1 MQSTGQDR
9 AAPVRGATAIEAI
22 ATWLEGHYQAGDEP
36 AMLRVIRREI
46 CSELSD
52 AEIKCM
58 VYEASE
64 QARDA
69 TAVLARLREAD
80 HWEAAA
86 PSIRPSR

>member
-1 MQSTGQDR
+1 MQITGQDR
-9 AAPVRGATAIEAI
+9 VVSVHGDTAIEAI

-46 CSELSD
+46 CGDLSD

-64 QARDA
+64 HARDA
-69 TAVLARLREAD
+69 TVVLARLREAD
-80 HWEAAA
+80 RRATGS
-86 PSIRPSR
+86 PVVQPPR